1 MVIFL
6 VHAVQVILVKI
17 IDYCIS
23 ELIIMKELS
32 NIKVTIDGFIFVAVK
47 FAFCSLN
54 ITYQDWGHKDV
65 YGGLDLEKTYTQHR
79 TIK

>member
-47 FAFCSLN
+47 FA
-54 ITYQDWGHKDV
+54 V
-65 YGGLDLEKTYTQHR
+65 V
-79 TIK
+79 